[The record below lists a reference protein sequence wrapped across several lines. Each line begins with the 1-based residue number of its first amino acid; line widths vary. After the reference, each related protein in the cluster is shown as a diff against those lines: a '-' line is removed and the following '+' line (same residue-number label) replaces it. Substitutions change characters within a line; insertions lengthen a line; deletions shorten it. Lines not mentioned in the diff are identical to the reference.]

1 MNTIKLTI
9 PGIDREYTFLHI
21 TDAHIAVAPETA
33 TPEEKAM
40 AEARTKFWTPG
51 SGILPID
58 SFTAHLKNAEK
69 LKADGI
75 FLTGDGID
83 YQSDYNIEIMN
94 KLCGESK
101 VKVTYVYGNHEGG
114 IDNKEFYPKYK
125 TLMGDT
131 PGFQVA
137 DYGSFL
143 VIAVDDSN
151 KVISQ
156 AQLDALKAQMER
168 KIPIILLLHIPVRTE
183 AIEPS
188 VMARWGTD
196 FMIGTDDDRETTH
209 AFCKMVKSEDSPVIA
224 IFAGHVHYEH
234 EGEFAPGK
242 MQYTAAPAF
251 TGYYRIIKVKSR

>member
-1 MNTIKLTI
+1 MNTIELTI
-9 PGIDREYTFLHI
+9 PGLDREYTFIHI
-21 TDAHIAVAPETA
+21 TDAHIAVAPDTA
-33 TPEEKAM
+33 TVEEKAM
-40 AEARTKFWTPG
+40 AEARTKFWTPA

-58 SFTAHLKNAEK
+58 SFTSHLEKAEE

-83 YQSDYNIEIMN
+83 YGSDYNIEAMN

-125 TLMGDT
+125 KLMGDT

-137 DYGSFL
+137 DYGSFFI
-143 VIAVDDSN
+143 IAIDDSN

-156 AQLDALKAQMER
+156 AQLDALKAQAER
-168 KIPIILLLHIPVRTE
+168 GLPIILLLHIPIRTE

-188 VMARWGTD
+188 VMERWGTD
-196 FMIGTDDDRETTH
+196 FMIGTDDDCEITN
-209 AFCKMVKSEDSPVIA
+209 AFCKMVKSEDSQVVA

-251 TGYYRIIKVKSR
+251 TGYYRIIKVKSK

>member
-1 MNTIKLTI
+1 MDNTIIYI
-9 PGIDREYTFLHI
+9 PNISREYTFIHI
-21 TDAHIAVAPETA
+21 TDAHIAVAPDTA
-33 TPEEKAM
+33 TDEEKAM

-58 SFTAHLKNAEK
+58 SFKAHLENAEE

-125 TLMGDT
+125 RLMGDT
-131 PGFQVA
+131 PGFQVV

-151 KVISQ
+151 KVISS
-156 AQLDALKAQMER
+156 AQLEAMETQMNR
-168 KIPIILLLHIPVRTE
+168 MLPIVLLLHIPLKTD
-183 AIEPS
+183 AIAPS
-188 VMARWGTD
+188 VMERWGTD
-196 FMIGTDDDRETTH
+196 FMIGTEDDPETTH
-209 AFCKMVKSEDSPVIA
+209 TFCKMVKSEDSPVVA

-251 TGYYRIIKVKSR
+251 TGYKRIIKIKPK